1 MEGAMTCNCADDM
14 NKMIADNNARLTT
27 AFRVVDGHL
36 IVIPTLIASEK
47 IITSMRSKMPLI
59 VPTYCPFCGVRYEK
73 KADDAQTN

>member
-1 MEGAMTCNCADDM
+1 VENAVTCNCADDM

-27 AFRVVDGHL
+27 AFRVIDGHL

-73 KADDAQTN
+73 KADDQTN